1 MQQWIA
7 ALLLLITANTYAGI
21 RSFDVQNLQLNF
33 LQNHGRASA
42 DAFNLT
48 FNFGKLDLHG
58 YDIDITKGEGNLL
71 FAKDDTSFL
80 LEGID
85 QSVLDAVSALSAE
98 RIDVK
103 GEANKSLDLDFKNGA
118 ISLGDDVHGLNSLT
132 LKCFTNT
139 RGDDTLISFLVPC
152 FDNGQAHIPEIKLS
166 QKSAEALM
174 PIWERS
180 PVTNLIPAEK
190 RSIFMPKKI
199 EEIRLNIVEQNFEL
213 SMQARFIFKLT
224 LRIKGT
230 AVLNQKKDIA
240 VFDIR
245 EAKVGFISVK
255 KIIINLLAKLDV
267 TNVTVQGSTITIKL

>member
-1 MQQWIA
+1 MQLLIA
-7 ALLLLITANTYAGI
+7 AFSLLLSLSSFATI

-33 LQNHGRASA
+33 LQNHGRATA
-42 DAFNLT
+42 EAFNMT
-48 FNFGKLDLHG
+48 FSFGLLDLHG

-85 QSVLDAVSALSAE
+85 QSVLDAVNALSAE

-103 GEANKSLDLDFKNGA
+103 GQANKSLDLDFKNGA
-118 ISLGDDVHGLNSLT
+118 ISLGDEVHGLNSLT

-152 FDNGQAHIPEIKLS
+152 FDDGQAHIPEIKLS

-174 PIWERS
+174 PIWESS
-180 PVTNLIPAEK
+180 PVVNLVPLEK

-199 EEIRLNIVEQNFEL
+199 EDIRLKVVEQNFEL

-245 EAKVGFISVK
+245 EAKVGFISVR
-255 KIIINLLAKLDV
+255 KIIINLLSKLDV
-267 TNVTVQGSTITIKL
+267 TNVTVEGSTITIKL